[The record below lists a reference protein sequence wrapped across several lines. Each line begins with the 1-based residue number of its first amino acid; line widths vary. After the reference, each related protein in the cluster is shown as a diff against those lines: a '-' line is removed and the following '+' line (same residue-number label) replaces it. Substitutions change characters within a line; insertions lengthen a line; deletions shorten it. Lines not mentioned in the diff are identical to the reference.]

1 MFDRVK
7 NKVSDLIEE
16 NKRKKD
22 EKERLVKEAAEELE
36 RKEREKLQVYK
47 DSLSKYSEKELII
60 EAIIVL
66 KEQKEQMIKIEQ
78 KLRKLEDQVET
89 MDIKISGFGFSIE
102 DMKRMQ

>member
-1 MFDRVK
+1 MFEKVK
-7 NKVSDLIEE
+7 SKLSKVFEE
-16 NKRKKD
+16 NNRQ
-22 EKERLVKEAAEELE
+22 KEERERIAKEEAEELE
-36 RKEREKLQVYK
+36 RKEIEKLQVYK
-47 DSLSKYSEKELII
+47 DLLSKYSEKELII

-66 KEQKEQMIKIEQ
+66 KEQKEQMIRIEQ

>member
-1 MFDRVK
+1 MFEKVK
-7 NKVSDLIEE
+7 SKLSKVIEE
-16 NKRKKD
+16 NNRQ
-22 EKERLVKEAAEELE
+22 KEERDRIAKEAAEELE

-60 EAIIVL
+60 EAIIIL